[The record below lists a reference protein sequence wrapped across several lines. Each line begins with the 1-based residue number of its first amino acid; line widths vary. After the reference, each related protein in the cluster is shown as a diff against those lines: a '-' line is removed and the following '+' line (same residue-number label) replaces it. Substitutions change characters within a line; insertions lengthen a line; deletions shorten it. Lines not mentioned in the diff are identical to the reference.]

1 MGLYMLKGGESKLQK
16 FLNSLKESVSSF
28 VSKIRKVREKEKEE
42 IALFIV
48 ACSSIFVL
56 FLITVFVFRAA
67 LPAFKEI
74 GVLDFLLG
82 KSWAPGYDRYGAA
95 PLFYGSL
102 MVVFGSVILAVAIGV
117 FAAIY
122 MAEYLPRGTADFIK
136 PFIELLAGIPSIIW
150 GFFGLVFI
158 APRIADFF
166 NLPVGRTA
174 LTAAIVL
181 SFMIVPTIVSL
192 SSEVLESV
200 PQEYRRASM
209 ALGATKWQTI
219 RGVVLPTAKPGIV
232 ASIML
237 AFGRAIGETIAVL
250 MIAGSTAQIPNPL
263 YDFLDPVLPATSTIA
278 LEMGETPVG
287 SIHWHA
293 LFALAIMLFII
304 TFAVNTAADIYVRRT
319 KRGVI
324 MI

>member
-16 FLNSLKESVSSF
+16 FLNSLKESFSSF

-42 IALFIV
+42 IALFLI
-48 ACSSIFVL
+48 ACSSILVL
-56 FLITVFVFRAA
+56 VLITVFVFRAA
-67 LPAFKEI
+67 FPAFKEI

-102 MVVFGSVILAVAIGV
+102 MVVFGSVILAVALGV

-150 GFFGLVFI
+150 GFFGLVFV

-263 YDFLDPVLPATSTIA
+263 YDFLDPVFPATSTIA

-293 LFALAIMLFII
+293 LFALGIMLFII
-304 TFAVNTAADIYVRRT
+304 TFTVNTAADIYVRRT